1 MFRFLHLA
9 DIHLDTTFLCRSES
23 LRARLRDALRRAFEH
38 AVGAAIAEKV
48 HAVLIAGDLFDNQR
62 LSFVTEEFLLEQLR
76 HLDAAGIPCFYCTG
90 NHDPSGRPPRS
101 GNMAWPGSLELF
113 GKSRPASHMIRG
125 ASGEPLACIVGA
137 GHKTSKESA
146 NLAASFPE
154 AKSDVPHVGLLHTQV
169 TSAKEAADH
178 DKYAPCA
185 VEDLQGKGYA
195 YWALG
200 HVHKRQRV
208 ADDPEA
214 WYAGNIQGRH
224 PGETGAKGGLLVTI
238 RDGGRVE
245 TEFRAFAPI
254 QWAEIVLDDLEDAHT
269 VDDVRRRVAADFSAE
284 AGKDT
289 DVAEAWML
297 RVRLAGRTPLAQEL
311 RDPAQR
317 QELEGELC
325 SVLDDVLEVEI
336 KADQVAP
343 VVDVEK
349 HRGEPHLLGSVLDLL
364 DGIREGRENLSDL
377 IPPDAAR
384 TFASEDASEK
394 ASEEGREAY
403 LRSLLRDLDSEAA
416 YRLLREGVA

>member
-23 LRARLRDALRRAFEH
+23 LRARLRDALRRAFER
-38 AVGAAIAEKV
+38 AVGTAIAEKV

-76 HLDAAGIPCFYCTG
+76 RLDAAGIPCFYCTG

-101 GNMAWPGSLELF
+101 GNMDWPDRFQIF
-113 GKSRPASHMIRG
+113 GESRPASHMIKN

-137 GHKTSKESA
+137 GHKTSEEGA
-146 NLAASFPE
+146 NLAASFPKAE
-154 AKSDVPHVGLLHTQV
+154 SHVPHVGLLHTQV

-178 DKYAPCA
+178 DRYAPCA
-185 VEDLQGKGYA
+185 VEHLQGKGYA

-214 WYAGNIQGRH
+214 WYSGNIQGRH

-269 VDDVRRRVAADFSAE
+269 VDDVRRRVAADFSAQ
-284 AGKDT
+284 AGKDA
-289 DVAEAWML
+289 AEAWML

-311 RDPAQR
+311 RDPVQR
-317 QELEGELC
+317 QDLEDSLC
-325 SVLDDVLEVEI
+325 SALDDVLEVEV

-343 VVDVEK
+343 VVDVDK
-349 HRGEPHLLGSVLDLL
+349 HRGEPHSLGSVLDLL
-364 DGIREGRENLSDL
+364 DGIREGRENLNDL
-377 IPPDAAR
+377 IPPDALAR
-384 TFASEDASEK
+384 TFD
-394 ASEEGREAY
+394 SEEEREAY
-403 LRSLLRDLDSEAA
+403 LHSLLRDLDSEAA
-416 YRLLREGVA
+416 YRLLREGAA